1 MEIILTKTGKGHT
14 LFSCKRT
21 DGSITWKQ
29 ISDFFVLHDLGH
41 YVVESILQ
49 LKNGFFGM
57 VAKGTD
63 ITDFDL
69 PKEKRVV
76 EITPEAIFSEHLV
89 NYIVIDFTQGR
100 MDNFIETF
108 GAINDRNIEPDL
120 LKQLKECKLE
130 QIRIK
135 YNELTVQ
142 WKSVSIAGSMNLL
155 FEE

>member
-1 MEIILTKTGKGHT
+1 MEILLTKTGKEHT
-14 LFSCKRT
+14 IFSCKRA

-29 ISDFFVLHDLGH
+29 VDDFFILHDLGH

-49 LKNGFFGM
+49 IKNGFFGM
-57 VAKGTD
+57 LSKGTD

-69 PKEKRVV
+69 PKEKRMI
-76 EITPEAIFSEHLV
+76 EITPEAIFTEHLV

-108 GAINDRNIEPDL
+108 RAINDRNIEPDL
-120 LKQLKECKLE
+120 LKQLKESKLE
-130 QIRIK
+130 QIRKK
-135 YNELTVQ
+135 YNELMVQ

>member
-1 MEIILTKTGKGHT
+1 MEIILTKTRKEYNV
-14 LFSCKRT
+14 FSCKRA

-29 ISDFFVLHDLGH
+29 VGDFFILHDLGH
-41 YVVESILQ
+41 YVVESILH

-69 PKEKRVV
+69 PKEKRVI
-76 EITPEAIFSEHLV
+76 EITSEAIFTEHLV

-100 MDNFIETF
+100 MANFVETF
-108 GAINDRNIEPDL
+108 SAINDKNIEPDL

-130 QIRIK
+130 QIRKK
-135 YNELTVQ
+135 YNDLIVQ